1 MHYLI
6 EGLDPAPFQPLFALD
21 DAELQARNAWR
32 VTADARSGYPCRVTL
47 DEAEPGETLILL
59 NHCSRDGDTPYRA
72 SHAIFV
78 REAAETAAIF
88 RDVIPPVLAA
98 RHLSLRGFDAG
109 GMMVD
114 AMLTEPGA
122 VEAGLL
128 TLFRSQSIVEIDVH
142 NAVRGCFAAR
152 ARRA

>member
-21 DAELQARNAWR
+21 DAELETRNARR
-32 VTADARSGYPCRVTL
+32 VTADARPGYPCRITL
-47 DEAEPGETLILL
+47 DEAELGETLILL
-59 NHCSRDGDTPYRA
+59 NHSSRDGDTPYRA

-78 REAAETAAIF
+78 REAAERAAIF
-88 RDVIPPVLAA
+88 RNVIPPVLAT

-114 AMLTEPGA
+114 AMLIEPGA

-128 TLFRSQSIVEIDVH
+128 TLFRNQSIVEIDVH

>member
-21 DAELQARNAWR
+21 DAELETRNARR
-32 VTADARSGYPCRVTL
+32 VTADARPGYPCRITL
-47 DEAEPGETLILL
+47 DEAELGETLILL
-59 NHCSRDGDTPYRA
+59 NHSSRDGDTPYRA

-78 REAAETAAIF
+78 REAAERAAIF
-88 RDVIPPVLAA
+88 RNVIPPVLAT

-122 VEAGLL
+122 VEGGLL
-128 TLFRSQSIVEIDVH
+128 SLFRNQSIVEIDIH

-152 ARRA
+152 AQRA

>member
-6 EGLDPAPFQPLFALD
+6 EGLAPAPFQPLFALD
-21 DAELQARNAWR
+21 DAELETRNARR
-32 VTADARSGYPCRVTL
+32 VTADARPGYPCRITL
-47 DEAEPGETLILL
+47 DEAELGETLILL
-59 NHCSRDGDTPYRA
+59 NHSSRDGDTPYRA

-78 REAAETAAIF
+78 REAAERAAIF
-88 RDVIPPVLAA
+88 RNVIPPVLAT

-114 AMLTEPGA
+114 AMLIEPGA

-128 TLFRSQSIVEIDVH
+128 TLFRNQSIVEIDVH

>member
-21 DAELQARNAWR
+21 DAELETRNARR
-32 VTADARSGYPCRVTL
+32 VTADARPGYPCRVTL

-59 NHCSRDGDTPYRA
+59 NHSSRDGDTPYRA

-78 REAAETAAIF
+78 REAAERAAIF
-88 RDVIPPVLAA
+88 RNVIPPVLAT

-114 AMLTEPGA
+114 AMLIEPGA

-128 TLFRSQSIVEIDVH
+128 TLFRNQSIVEIDVH